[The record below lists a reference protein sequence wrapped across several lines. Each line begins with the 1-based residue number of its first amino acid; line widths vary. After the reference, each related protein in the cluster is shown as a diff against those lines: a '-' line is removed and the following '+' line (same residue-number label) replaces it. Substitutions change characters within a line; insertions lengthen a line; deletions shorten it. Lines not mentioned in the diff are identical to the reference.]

1 MICPLK
7 LIAFEARPSNKEA
20 STDYNCD
27 PNCAWYNTIWGQ
39 RATVMIATGIWKL
52 LDKS

>member
-7 LIAFEARPSNKEA
+7 LIAFEARPVNKEA
-20 STDYNCD
+20 STDFSCD
-27 PNCAWYNTIWGQ
+27 SDCAWHNEIWGQ
-39 RATVMIATGIWKL
+39 CAIVMIATGIWKL